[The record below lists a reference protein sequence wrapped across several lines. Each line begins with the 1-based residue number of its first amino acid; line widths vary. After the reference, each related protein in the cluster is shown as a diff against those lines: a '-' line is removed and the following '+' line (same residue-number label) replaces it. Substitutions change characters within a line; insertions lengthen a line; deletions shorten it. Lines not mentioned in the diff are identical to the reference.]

1 MEKIPV
7 YALAG
12 FLGSGKT
19 TVLKNILENM
29 EGIKTGVIQ
38 NEFGKVGI
46 DGKRLKSE
54 KGIEMIE
61 LNRGSIFCACLRLS
75 FVQALADM
83 AEKDI
88 ECIFVESSGIGD
100 PSNIE
105 EIVAAANVLAKDKL
119 ELKGVLCLCDG
130 VNFEK
135 DLEAKELETVMRQVK
150 HCNVAVISKRD
161 LIDEKR
167 EEEIRKRIRE
177 INPLCPIYTSVKGVF
192 PLDFLKDDL
201 SKYRW
206 AKNEDSTNSEETKPK
221 TITLFCKE
229 SIDKNQLENF
239 LKELAPYV
247 YRVKGDLVLSG
258 KMTCIDMV
266 GEKIDFKESEET
278 EPSLVLIA
286 KIGNKIVRK
295 ALEIWTKNVDV
306 KMEMKN
312 G

>member
-1 MEKIPV
+1 MTAGILSAVDPMTV
-7 YALAG
+7 LWSALVLLALAVV
-12 FLGSGKT
+12 F
-19 TVLKNILENM
+19 
-29 EGIKTGVIQ
+29 
-38 NEFGKVGI
+38 
-46 DGKRLKSE
+46 
-54 KGIEMIE
+54 
-61 LNRGSIFCACLRLS
+61 
-75 FVQALADM
+75 
-83 AEKDI
+83 
-88 ECIFVESSGIGD
+88 
-100 PSNIE
+100 
-105 EIVAAANVLAKDKL
+105 
-119 ELKGVLCLCDG
+119 GVLLAVLG
-130 VNFEK
+130 KKFAVKK
-135 DLEAKELETVMRQVK
+135 DA
-150 HCNVAVISKRD
+150 
-161 LIDEKR
+161 R

-177 INPLCPIYTSVKGVF
+177 INPLCPIYTSVKGVL

-229 SIDKNQLENF
+229 SIDKAQFENF

-278 EPSLVLIA
+278 ESSLVLIA
-286 KIGNKIVRK
+286 KIGNEIVRK